1 MPTRSNDHT
10 AWHADRHEL
19 GDAAT
24 DGGYTLI
31 ELLMVVLILGVLLGA
46 AILAVGGVTTEAADT
61 GCDADR
67 RQLDVAVGAYQAQ
80 TGNDTIAPTPAGGTD
95 HDRYERALVEGG
107 FLRSVSE
114 FHDVDAA
121 GTVTPQEGS
130 SC

>member
-10 AWHADRHEL
+10 TWHADRH
-19 GDAAT
+19 DHHPTAT

-46 AILAVGGVTTEAADT
+46 VILTVGGMTTEAAET

-95 HDRYERALVEGG
+95 HDRYERTLVEGG
-107 FLRSVSE
+107 FLRSGSE

>member
-10 AWHADRHEL
+10 AWHADRL
-19 GDAAT
+19 DTSDAAT

-67 RQLDVAVGAYQAQ
+67 RQLDVAVGAYEAQ
-80 TGNDTIAPTPAGGTD
+80 TGNDTIDPTPGIHED
-95 HDRYERALVEGG
+95 DRYEQTLVEGG

-114 FHDVDAA
+114 YHVVDAG